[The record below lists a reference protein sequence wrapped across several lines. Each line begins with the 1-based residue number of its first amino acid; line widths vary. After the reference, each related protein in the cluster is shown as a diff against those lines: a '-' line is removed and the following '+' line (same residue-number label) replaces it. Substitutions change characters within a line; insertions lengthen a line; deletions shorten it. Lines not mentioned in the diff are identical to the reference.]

1 MPVRP
6 VRPLALGVLAAGLA
20 LTAQSSEYP
29 LALNLPT
36 VDRMQYWDM
45 GVAFTHR
52 FQAPVKDNGKDL
64 YGLDRMAFAGFGF
77 AIGIKPIPGLNFIA
91 TRSALN
97 KTVTLGFQQQLFDKP
112 FARMAFRAERFD
124 EVVPHLVQKLGGV
137 QDVGEIGIFGGCF
150 QLPTEFFLTDDII
163 LTVVPTYVTR
173 TPTSNFDLKTATAAS
188 PTPVYLPDQ
197 AAGKKGNGVFNTGVG
212 LRVGITEAFSFMGEY
227 YPKPSR
233 LPSETYRAGFALGLS
248 YKTFKHRFSLMGTN
262 VLGTTGAQVLSGDY
276 ADSTFGN
283 GPRSSRYWSLGFN
296 ITRMF

>member
-1 MPVRP
+1 MP
-6 VRPLALGVLAAGLA
+6 PLLNRSLLLGALASGIA
-20 LTAQSSEYP
+20 LQAQSSEYP

-64 YGLDRMAFAGFGF
+64 YGIDRMAFAGFGF
-77 AIGIKPIPGLNFIA
+77 ALGIKPIKGLNLILS
-91 TRSALN
+91 RSALN
-97 KTVTLGFQQQLFDKP
+97 KTFTFGFQQQFLD
-112 FARMAFRAERFD
+112 AQYVRMAFRAERFD
-124 EVVPHLVQKLGGV
+124 EVVTHTVQKQGGV

-150 QLPTEFFLTDDII
+150 QLPTEFFVTDDII
-163 LTVVPTYVTR
+163 VTVVPTYVTR
-173 TPTSNFDLKTATAAS
+173 TPTSNFDLKTATPAS

-197 AAGKKGNGVFNTGVG
+197 SAGKKGSGVFNTGVG
-212 LRVGITEAFSFMGEY
+212 LRVNATEALSFMGEY

-233 LPSETYRAGFALGLS
+233 LPSETYKAGFALGVS
-248 YKTFKHRFSLMGTN
+248 YKTFKHRFSVMGSN

-276 ADSTFGN
+276 PDSTFGN